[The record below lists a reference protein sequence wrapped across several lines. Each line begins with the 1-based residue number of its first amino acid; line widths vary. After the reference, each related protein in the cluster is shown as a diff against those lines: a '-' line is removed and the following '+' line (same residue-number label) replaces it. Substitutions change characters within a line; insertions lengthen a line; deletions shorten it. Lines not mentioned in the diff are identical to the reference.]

1 LIYDASTR
9 VSEEL
14 FKLYE
19 DTDLRKKL
27 FFEQSN
33 AGVKFKGFY
42 HGKRSCFAG
51 LAQDEMYL
59 IKAECSVRRDAKA
72 EAESYLNTFL
82 STRYEKNKF
91 SKLSF
96 ETAESALDRILLE
109 RRKQLVFRGIRWMD
123 LRRLNRYPDR
133 AVVVEKRFDD
143 VDGSKVYKLLPN
155 DLRYTFLIPI
165 LAIDAGG
172 YTQNPR

>member
-1 LIYDASTR
+1 
-9 VSEEL
+9 
-14 FKLYE
+14 KLYD

-33 AGVKFKGFY
+33 AGLKFKGFY
-42 HGKRSCFAG
+42 HGKRSSFVG

-59 IKAECSVRRDAKA
+59 IKAECLAWRGARV

-82 STRYEKNKF
+82 SKRYEKSKF

-96 ETAESALDRILLE
+96 ATAESALDRILLE
-109 RRKQLVFRGIRWMD
+109 RRKQLILRGIRWMD

-133 AVVVEKRFDD
+133 AVVLEKKFDD
-143 VDGSKVYKLLPN
+143 LGDSKVYKLLPN
-155 DLRYTFLIPI
+155 DLRYTFLIPL

-172 YTQNPR
+172 YIQNPR